1 VAADWHELM
10 IPRRTLVVTQ
20 AQLCRS
26 NLVQGDFKVSRGEG
40 RLYRAEQLARRWL
53 RRKCRASRSRWGVSW
68 SPQTA
73 CTDLQTPATID
84 LRPTDDTAGIALGVL
99 VRGGTAA

>member
-1 VAADWHELM
+1 M

-40 RLYRAEQLARRWL
+40 RLYRAEQLARR
-53 RRKCRASRSRWGVSW
+53 
-68 SPQTA
+68 
-73 CTDLQTPATID
+73 
-84 LRPTDDTAGIALGVL
+84 
-99 VRGGTAA
+99 